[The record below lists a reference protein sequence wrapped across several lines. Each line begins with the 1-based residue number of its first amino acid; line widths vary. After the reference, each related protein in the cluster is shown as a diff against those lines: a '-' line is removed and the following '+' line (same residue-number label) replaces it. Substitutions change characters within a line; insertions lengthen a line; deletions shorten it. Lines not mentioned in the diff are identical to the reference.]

1 MNKILVIG
9 ASGQIGTELTLA
21 LRQQYGGETV
31 IAADLKREAD
41 LLKGTGPF
49 LPLDIMDKEIL
60 RVQVRRHDI
69 KTIYL
74 LVAMFLPPEKKI
86 PCWPGT

>member
-1 MNKILVIG
+1 MPPAGYPAIFHCIELICKKINLNKILVIG

-41 LLKGTGPF
+41 LLKGTGHFFPW
-49 LPLDIMDKEIL
+49 IL
-60 RVQVRRHDI
+60 WTRKFFVCRSA
-69 KTIYL
+69 
-74 LVAMFLPPEKKI
+74 AMK
-86 PCWPGT
+86 